1 MSNSREYFKS
11 AVSVDNVIF
20 GFDDTDLKVL
30 LIRRGEEPFYGEW
43 ALPGDLVYPDE
54 NINTAANRILF
65 DLTGLENVYLEQVMT
80 FGEVDR
86 HPKGRVIT
94 IGYFSLIN
102 IKKVTPKASSFANEI
117 SWKNVRDVKELA
129 FDHFKIMTTCL
140 MRLQTNLR
148 FKPIGFELLPERFT
162 LTELQLLYESVLGQE
177 LDKRNFRKKITKMN
191 IIKDLN
197 IYQTGVAHR
206 PARLYSFDEESYQQA
221 LKEGITFEL

>member
-30 LIRRGEEPFYGEW
+30 LIKRGEEPFFGEW
-43 ALPGDLVYPDE
+43 ALPGDLVYPNED
-54 NINTAANRILF
+54 INTAANRILF
-65 DLTGLENVYLEQVMT
+65 DLTGLENVYLEQVST

-102 IKKVTPKASSFANEI
+102 IEKVSPRASSFANEI

-140 MRLQTNLR
+140 YRLQTNLKL
-148 FKPIGFELLPERFT
+148 KPIGFELLPERFT
-162 LTELQLLYESVLGQE
+162 LTELQLLYESVLGKQ

-206 PARLYSFDEESYQQA
+206 PARLYSFDAESYQQA
-221 LKEGITFEL
+221 LKEGITFEI